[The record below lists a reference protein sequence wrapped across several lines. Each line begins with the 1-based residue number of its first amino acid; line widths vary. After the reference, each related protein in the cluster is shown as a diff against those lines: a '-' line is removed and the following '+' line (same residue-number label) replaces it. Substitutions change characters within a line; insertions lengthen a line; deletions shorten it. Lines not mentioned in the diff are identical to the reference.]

1 MRRKSEF
8 VQTRHGLL
16 PRRQMIECRHHG
28 LTEFYWHSNKR
39 GGGYNCLECQREYG
53 KRCREGLV
61 GLGPH
66 SKKPG
71 CSQYTGLYIAEAVL
85 SKAFSVM
92 EKAHPH
98 APYDFICGKGYKVDS
113 KCSLLLPH
121 NGKKASLWRFHI
133 NKNDVP
139 DAFCLIALQNTPD
152 TITDSPQIAY
162 VWLIPGDALIEGRPL
177 NDRVGLG
184 VSTSTIF
191 RLEPFRRSD
200 MEGKITTF
208 CSTWKNPHLDHEVI

>member
-1 MRRKSEF
+1 MRKSEF

-16 PRRQMIECRHHG
+16 PRHQMRNCRHHG
-28 LTEFYWHSNKR
+28 LTEFYWSSDKK
-39 GGGYNCLECQREYG
+39 GGNYRCLQCHREENALG
-53 KRCREGLV
+53 KNGRY

-66 SKKPG
+66 SKQPG
-71 CSQYTGLYIAEAVL
+71 CPNYTGLYIAETVL

-113 KCSLLLPH
+113 KCSLLLP
-121 NGKKASLWRFHI
+121 NQGKKASRWMFRVI
-133 NKNDVP
+133 RNKVP
-139 DAFCLIALQNTPD
+139 DAFCFIALQNTSD

-177 NDRVGLG
+177 NDRMGIS
-184 VSTSTIF
+184 VSPSTVSK
-191 RLEPFRRSD
+191 LEPFRRSD
-200 MEGKITTF
+200 MEGKITTC

>member
-1 MRRKSEF
+1 MRKSEF

-16 PRRQMIECRHHG
+16 PRHQMRNCRHHG
-28 LTEFYWHSNKR
+28 LTEFYWFSNKR
-39 GGGYNCLECQREYG
+39 GGGYGCLKCLKEYS
-53 KRCREGLV
+53 KRYREGLV

-71 CSQYTGLYIAEAVL
+71 CSQYTGLYIAETVL

-121 NGKKASLWRFHI
+121 NGKKASRWMFRVKR
-133 NKNDVP
+133 NKVP
-139 DAFCLIALQNTPD
+139 DAFCFIALQNTID

-177 NDRVGLG
+177 NDRTAINVAP
-184 VSTSTIF
+184 STISK
-191 RLEPFRRSD
+191 LEPFRRSD
-200 MEGKITTF
+200 MEGKITTC
-208 CSTWKNPHLDHEVI
+208 CSNWTNPHLDHEVI